1 MSPLRLRRRTPLPG
15 YRLVEVGAHRRS
27 SWGNGTD
34 CPFGSRPLAAKYR
47 LRRGRDGNPRPLID
61 TRYLDRCSG
70 GAPSCLVGPGQP
82 ADAGGTRGRYLS
94 SMTNGDEKL
103 HETLRLARDLCLGLG
118 AFFVSPEREVVSIL
132 SPAVSTPDV
141 GDRVEVFARTCT
153 SHPGAHGNTVFWN
166 AEVVGEGRT
175 MDETLA
181 CVAIPLRT
189 GVRWMGLLGVVDTWL
204 PELDEEQHRGF
215 IQLAGILAAHLGE
228 TRSEEPV
235 TIRSDP
241 AVIARMPGAGLPEN
255 LYGDRFLGEVVDHL
269 PEGLMVVRDDGTII
283 FASGTIAAMSG
294 LSPDE
299 IVGGDVGSFLALDE
313 AQSAGGVENVG
324 AASLLGTPSPGRR
337 LRMRSATGSE
347 LDVDASGSHLSS
359 RIVGE
364 CCVALLRGA
373 PEPVA
378 VPIAGPVDSLAYRML
393 DSLDEGIIVCD
404 AGRVVR
410 IANREAL
417 RLQGLPVELDLVGHP
432 FPAVTA
438 MCASDGSP
446 LALASHPLTRALHG
460 AVVRG
465 EQLLLGAGEGT
476 RHDIVA
482 SARPLEVNGGSG
494 ALLVLR
500 DVTTQL
506 QEQAWLAHLALHD
519 PLTGLANRNLLI
531 DQLRRM
537 LAHLRSRGGGV
548 ALVFLDLD
556 DFKGVNDRFGHDVGD
571 EVLVA
576 VGRRIEG
583 AVRSSDL
590 VARLGGD
597 EFVIAHS
604 STDERADVEVVVSR
618 IRKALA
624 APYLIKGQPLA
635 VTASVGSVVAD
646 PRHEDPI
653 NLLVRADREMYRRK
667 KAQRREPRVGS

>member
-1 MSPLRLRRRTPLPG
+1 
-15 YRLVEVGAHRRS
+15 
-27 SWGNGTD
+27 
-34 CPFGSRPLAAKYR
+34 
-47 LRRGRDGNPRPLID
+47 
-61 TRYLDRCSG
+61 
-70 GAPSCLVGPGQP
+70 
-82 ADAGGTRGRYLS
+82 
-94 SMTNGDEKL
+94 MTNGDEKL

-118 AFFVSPEREVVSIL
+118 AFFVSPDRDVVSIL

-141 GDRVEVFARTCT
+141 GDRVEILARACT
-153 SHPGAHGNTVFWN
+153 SHPGAHGNAAFWN

-181 CVAIPLRT
+181 CVAIPVRV

-215 IQLAGILAAHLGE
+215 TQLAGTLATHLAE
-228 TRSEEPV
+228 IRSEEPV
-235 TIRSDP
+235 TIRSGPSEIAP
-241 AVIARMPGAGLPEN
+241 AAGPGSSEN

-269 PEGLMVVRDDGTII
+269 PDGLVVARDDGTII
-283 FASGTIAAMSG
+283 FAGGTIAAMSG

-299 IVGGDVGSFLALDE
+299 IIGGDVGSLLALDE
-313 AQSAGGVENVG
+313 AHPAGGVEEEGV
-324 AASLLGTPSPGRR
+324 AALLGTPSPGRR
-337 LRMRSATGSE
+337 LRMISATNSE
-347 LDVDASGSHLSS
+347 LQVDTSGIHLSS
-359 RIVGE
+359 RMVGE
-364 CCVALLRGA
+364 CFVALIRSA
-373 PEPVA
+373 PESVA
-378 VPIAGPVDSLAYRML
+378 VPIAGPIYSLLYRML

-404 AGRVVR
+404 AERVVR
-410 IANREAL
+410 IANRESL
-417 RLQGLPVELDLVGHP
+417 RLQGLPDEIELVGHP

-438 MCASDGSP
+438 LCASDGSP
-446 LALASHPLTRALHG
+446 LALASHPLTRALQG
-460 AVVRG
+460 TVVRG
-465 EQLLLGAGEGT
+465 EQLLLGGSEGT

-482 SARPLEVNGGSG
+482 SARPLQVNGGSG

-531 DQLRRM
+531 DQLQRM
-537 LAHLRSRGGGV
+537 LGQLQSRGGGV

-571 EVLVA
+571 EVLVS
-576 VGRRIEG
+576 VGRRIEA

-597 EFVIAHS
+597 EFVVVHS
-604 STDERADVEVVVSR
+604 SADDRVDVEMVVSR

-624 APYLIKGQPLA
+624 GPYVIKGQTLA

-653 NLLVRADREMYRRK
+653 NLLVRADREMYRSKR
-667 KAQRREPRVGS
+667 ARHREPETGT